1 LGTIRHPNFKPVR
14 PVGVLALV
22 CSQPVFIR
30 RQYPSSASNYR
41 IRLQGESIVFRLE
54 VIDYID
60 QSNQSLVARVPE
72 AGTAAIQFGAQLI
85 VQQSQE
91 AIFFRD
97 GRAMDSFGP
106 GRYTLTTAN
115 LPIIGGIL
123 TAPFERSPFQ
133 ACVYFVGK
141 QTFIDQR
148 WGTRNPITV
157 RDPQFGVVRLRGYGK
172 FAYRVAGG
180 ALLLNTIVGTQGK
193 FTTEEI
199 VNYLRDIIVAGLTDL
214 LGTAGIGL
222 LDMPARMDDIS
233 AAARVKLGDQ
243 FSKYGLELTEF
254 FISNISPP
262 DEVQKAIDARSSMAV
277 LGDLKSYSMYATA
290 NAIQAAG
297 NASGGNPLGFGLGM
311 AIPQILQQQANAP
324 AMSAPSISPSAAAN
338 KAAGNLLAPLD
349 FSGVK
354 PTTPEDL
361 HGQMK
366 TIAQQFGWPMDE
378 LDQNSLAITVQL
390 ASARRQ
396 KVYLELDRKDNDGN
410 RVLGIWSTCGTINPA
425 AAMTV
430 LRNNDSVVHGAFA
443 IRRTTDGEVLVLRS
457 NVLADLTD
465 PGEMAKIISAV
476 AWQADQVEQ
485 QLSGAGDQY

>member
-1 LGTIRHPNFKPVR
+1 M
-14 PVGVLALV
+14 
-22 CSQPVFIR
+22 
-30 RQYPSSASNYR
+30 
-41 IRLQGESIVFRLE
+41 FRLE

-72 AGTAAIQFGAQLI
+72 SGTAAIQFGAQLI

-115 LPIIGGIL
+115 LPIIGRIL

-133 ACVYFVGK
+133 ACVYFIGK

-157 RDPQFGVVRLRGYGK
+157 RDPQFGIVRLRGYGK
-172 FAYRVAGG
+172 FAYRVADG

-214 LGTAGIGL
+214 MGTAGIGL
-222 LDMPARMDDIS
+222 LDMPSRMDDLS

-243 FSKYGLELTEF
+243 FSKLGLELTEF

-262 DEVQKAIDARSSMAV
+262 DEVQKAIDARSSMAI

-311 AIPQILQQQANAP
+311 AIPQILQQQAAAPTLPHNPTAP
-324 AMSAPSISPSAAAN
+324 A
-338 KAAGNLLAPLD
+338 AAGSSFPQLD
-349 FSGVK
+349 FSSAK
-354 PTTPEDL
+354 PTTPADL
-361 HGQMK
+361 LGQTKAM
-366 TIAQQFGWPMDE
+366 AQQFGWPIEETDK
-378 LDQNSLAITVQL
+378 NCLALTVHL

-396 KVYLELDRKDNDGN
+396 KVFLELDRKDNDGN

-443 IRRTTDGEVLVLRS
+443 IRKTIDGEVLVLRS
-457 NVLADLTD
+457 NVIADLTD
-465 PGEMAKIISAV
+465 PGEMAKIISAI

-485 QLSGAGDQY
+485 QLSGSADQF

>member
-1 LGTIRHPNFKPVR
+1 
-14 PVGVLALV
+14 VL
-22 CSQPVFIR
+22 
-30 RQYPSSASNYR
+30 
-41 IRLQGESIVFRLE
+41 RLE

-106 GRYTLTTAN
+106 GRVTLTTSN
-115 LPIIGGIL
+115 IPILSRIL
-123 TAPFERSPFQ
+123 TAPFEKSPFQ
-133 ACVYFVGK
+133 ACVYFIGK

-148 WGTRNPITV
+148 WGTRNPITL
-157 RDPQFGVVRLRGYGK
+157 RDPQFGIVRMRGYGK
-172 FAYRVAGG
+172 FAYRVADG
-180 ALLLNTIVGTQGK
+180 ALLLNTLVGTQGK
-193 FTTEEI
+193 FTTDEI
-199 VNYLRDIIVAGLTDL
+199 VNYLRDVIVAGLTDL
-214 LGTAGIGL
+214 LATAGIGL

-233 AAARVKLGDQ
+233 NAARVKLGDQ

-277 LGDLKSYSMYATA
+277 LGDLRSYTMYATG

-297 NASGGNPLGFGLGM
+297 NAGGGGSPLGFGLGM
-311 AIPQILQQQANAP
+311 ALPQILQQQAAQ
-324 AMSAPSISPSAAAN
+324 SAAAP
-338 KAAGNLLAPLD
+338 APAFGLASGSVAGSVPQHLD
-349 FSGVK
+349 FSAAK
-354 PTTPEDL
+354 PASPEDL
-361 HGQMK
+361 LTQLQRMS
-366 TIAQQFGWPMDE
+366 QQFGWALEETDA
-378 LDQNSLAITVQL
+378 SSYSAIIPL

-396 KVYLELDRKDNDGN
+396 KVHFELDRKDTDGN
-410 RVLGIWSTCGTINPA
+410 RVLGIWSTCGTINPN

-443 IRRTTDGEVLVLRS
+443 IRRVSEGEVLVLRS
-457 NVLADLTD
+457 NLLADLTNA
-465 PGEMAKIISAV
+465 GEMAKIISAI

-485 QLSGAGDQY
+485 QLSGAADQF

>member
-1 LGTIRHPNFKPVR
+1 
-14 PVGVLALV
+14 
-22 CSQPVFIR
+22 
-30 RQYPSSASNYR
+30 
-41 IRLQGESIVFRLE
+41 VFRLE
-54 VIDYID
+54 VIDHID

-72 AGTAAIQFGAQLI
+72 SGTAAIQFGAQLI

-91 AIFFRD
+91 AIFFRE
-97 GRAMDSFGP
+97 GRAMDTFGP

-133 ACVYFVGK
+133 ACVYFIGK

-148 WGTRNPITV
+148 WGTRNPLTV

-172 FAYRVAGG
+172 FAYRVVDG
-180 ALLLNTIVGTQGK
+180 ALLLNSVVGTQGK

-199 VNYLRDIIVAGLTDL
+199 VNYLRDVIVAGLTDL

-222 LDMPARMDDIS
+222 LDMAARMDDIS

-254 FISNISPP
+254 FISNISAP

-277 LGDLKSYSMYATA
+277 LGDLRSYSMYATA

-297 NASGGNPLGFGLGM
+297 NAAGGNPLGFGLGM
-311 AIPQILQQQANAP
+311 AIPQILQQNA
-324 AMSAPSISPSAAAN
+324 SAAPVAPPAIAAN
-338 KAAGNLLAPLD
+338 SPVQHLD
-349 FSGVK
+349 FSTAK
-354 PTTPEDL
+354 PIATGDL
-361 HGQMK
+361 LSGLQR
-366 TIAQQFGWPMDE
+366 
-378 LDQNSLAITVQL
+378 LATQSNWVLEQVEAGLCTAVIPL
-390 ASARRQ
+390 SSSRRQ
-396 KVYLELDRKDNDGN
+396 KVMLELDRKDSDGN

-430 LRNNDSVVHGAFA
+430 LRNNDAIVHGAFA
-443 IRRTTDGEVLVLRS
+443 VRRTADGEVLVLRS
-457 NVLADLTD
+457 NLIADLTNIS
-465 PGEMAKIISAV
+465 EIAKVISAV

-485 QLSGAGDQY
+485 QLNGTADQY

>member
-1 LGTIRHPNFKPVR
+1 M
-14 PVGVLALV
+14 
-22 CSQPVFIR
+22 
-30 RQYPSSASNYR
+30 
-41 IRLQGESIVFRLE
+41 FRLE

-72 AGTAAIQFGAQLI
+72 TGTAAIQFGAQLI

-97 GRAMDSFGP
+97 GRAMDNFGP

-133 ACVYFVGK
+133 ACVYFIGK

-172 FAYRVAGG
+172 FAYRVADG

-214 LGTAGIGL
+214 LGTAGVGL
-222 LDMPARMDDIS
+222 LDMPSRMDDIS

-262 DEVQKAIDARSSMAV
+262 EEVQKAIDARSSMAV

-290 NAIQAAG
+290 NAIQASG
-297 NASGGNPLGFGLGM
+297 NASGGNPFGFGLGM
-311 AIPQILQQQANAP
+311 AIPQILQQQASVPSQSITTPNNAV
-324 AMSAPSISPSAAAN
+324 SGPS
-338 KAAGNLLAPLD
+338 LAKLD
-349 FSGVK
+349 FSGAK

-366 TIAQQFGWPMDE
+366 NMAQQFGWPIEETDKNC
-378 LDQNSLAITVQL
+378 LSVTVQL
-390 ASARRQ
+390 AAARRQ
-396 KVYLELDRKDNDGN
+396 KVFLELDRKDNDGN

-443 IRRTTDGEVLVLRS
+443 IRRTVDGEVLVLRS
-457 NVLADLTD
+457 NVIADLTD
-465 PGEMAKIISAV
+465 AGEMAKIISAV

-485 QLSGAGDQY
+485 QLSGTADQF

>member
-1 LGTIRHPNFKPVR
+1 
-14 PVGVLALV
+14 
-22 CSQPVFIR
+22 
-30 RQYPSSASNYR
+30 
-41 IRLQGESIVFRLE
+41 
-54 VIDYID
+54 
-60 QSNQSLVARVPE
+60 
-72 AGTAAIQFGAQLI
+72 
-85 VQQSQE
+85 
-91 AIFFRD
+91 
-97 GRAMDSFGP
+97 MDTFGP

-133 ACVYFVGK
+133 ACVYFIGK

-172 FAYRVAGG
+172 FAYRVVDG
-180 ALLLNTIVGTQGK
+180 ALLLNSIVGTQGK

-199 VNYLRDIIVAGLTDL
+199 VNYLRDVIVAGLTDL

-222 LDMPARMDDIS
+222 LDMAARMDDLS

-254 FISNISPP
+254 FISNISAP

-277 LGDLKSYSMYATA
+277 LGDLRSYSMYATA

-297 NASGGNPLGFGLGM
+297 NAPGGNPLGFGLGM
-311 AIPQILQQQANAP
+311 AIPQILQQNAAIAPTAAPAINAP
-324 AMSAPSISPSAAAN
+324 APVQH
-338 KAAGNLLAPLD
+338 LD
-349 FSGVK
+349 FSSAKPLGV
-354 PTTPEDL
+354 EDL
-361 HGQMK
+361 LSGLQR
-366 TIAQQFGWPMDE
+366 
-378 LDQNSLAITVQL
+378 LATQSNWILETVETGVCNAIVPL
-390 ASARRQ
+390 SSSRRQ
-396 KVYLELDRKDNDGN
+396 KVTLELDRKDNDGN

-430 LRNNDSVVHGAFA
+430 LRNNDAIVHGAFA
-443 IRRTTDGEVLVLRS
+443 VRRTPEGEVLVLRS
-457 NVLADLTD
+457 NLIADLTNIT
-465 PGEMAKIISAV
+465 EIAKVISAV

-485 QLSGAGDQY
+485 QLNGTVDQY